1 MDQRR
6 SEISKMP
13 ENPKCCIL
21 IQNCQISQNQQER
34 LQAADKIPGK
44 GDFDPPHPPTV
55 GQEADVLI
63 FENARK
69 KRQQDSEHC
78 FPQNRTFL

>member
-1 MDQRR
+1 MTSGDSPVDQRR
-6 SEISKMP
+6 SEISRMP

-44 GDFDPPHPPTV
+44 GDFLPPT
-55 GQEADVLI
+55 
-63 FENARK
+63 
-69 KRQQDSEHC
+69 HT
-78 FPQNRTFL
+78 PQS